1 MALRIVAFPL
11 PDFAHEPNPVGHRT
25 RPIVPHLAVFRRVA
39 PTVDR
44 TERFYKIEQLLHDR
58 RVASFDEIQTELEVS
73 RATLKRDFQYLRDR
87 LNAPIVYDREAGGYR
102 FDAPAG
108 KTAKFALPGLWFNA
122 SEIHALLMMQNL
134 LEEVQPGLLGPQ
146 IAPLQTRLKSLLG
159 SQDDAPEEVSRR
171 IRVVHAAK
179 RQANLRF
186 FEVIA
191 SALLKRHRLAIH
203 HWNRGRDEE
212 TEREISPQRLVFY
225 RDNWYLDAWCHLR
238 DEVRSFGVDAI
249 RHAALLDR
257 KAKDIAAK
265 RLDEVLG
272 AGYGIFSGDKVQW
285 AKLRFTPEAARWV
298 AAEQWHPRQRT
309 ATDERGNYILEL
321 PYSNPTELVMDILRH
336 GAQVE
341 VLAPASLRDAVRD
354 EMTRALIAYG

>member
-1 MALRIVAFPL
+1 M
-11 PDFAHEPNPVGHRT
+11 
-25 RPIVPHLAVFRRVA
+25 
-39 PTVDR
+39 DR

-58 RVASFDEIQTELEVS
+58 RVASFDDIQSVLEVS

-102 FDAPAG
+102 FEAPAG
-108 KTAKFALPGLWFNA
+108 AAQSFALPGLWFNA

-159 SQDDAPEEVSRR
+159 SQDDAPEEVARR
-171 IRVVHAAK
+171 IRIVHAAK
-179 RQANLRF
+179 RHADLRY

-191 SALLKRHRLAIH
+191 SALLKRHRLTIR

-212 TEREISPQRLVFY
+212 TEREVSPQRMVFY

-238 DEVRSFGVDAI
+238 EEIRSFGFDAI
-249 RHAALLDR
+249 RHAAVVEKKTR
-257 KAKDIAAK
+257 EVPAK

-272 AGYGIFSGDKVQW
+272 AGYGIFAGDKLQW

-298 AAEQWHPRQRT
+298 AAEQWHPRQK
-309 ATDERGNYILEL
+309 ASTDERGNYVLEL
-321 PYSNPTELVMDILRH
+321 PYSNPTELVMDVLRH
-336 GAQVE
+336 GANVE
-341 VLAPASLRDAVRD
+341 VLAPETLRRAVRD
-354 EMTRALIAYG
+354 EMATALKAYS

>member
-1 MALRIVAFPL
+1 M
-11 PDFAHEPNPVGHRT
+11 
-25 RPIVPHLAVFRRVA
+25 
-39 PTVDR
+39 DR

-58 RVASFDEIQTELEVS
+58 RVASFEEIQAELEVS

-102 FDAPAG
+102 FDAPTGDARS
-108 KTAKFALPGLWFNA
+108 FALPGLWFNA

-159 SQDDAPEEVSRR
+159 SQDDAPEEVARR
-171 IRVVHAAK
+171 IRIVHAAK
-179 RQANLRF
+179 RHADLRY

-191 SALLKRHRLAIH
+191 SALLKRHRLAIR

-212 TEREISPQRLVFY
+212 TEREISPQRMVFY

-238 DEVRSFGVDAI
+238 EEIRSFGIDAI
-249 RHAALLDR
+249 RHAALVEK
-257 KAKDIAAK
+257 KAKDVAAR

-272 AGYGIFSGDKVQW
+272 AGYGIFSGEKLQW
-285 AKLRFTPEAARWV
+285 AKLLFSPQAARWV
-298 AAEQWHPRQRT
+298 ATEQWHPQQK
-309 ATDERGNYILEL
+309 ASFDEDGHYLLEL
-321 PYSNPTELVMDILRH
+321 PYANPTELVMDILRH
-336 GAQVE
+336 GANVE
-341 VLAPASLRDAVRD
+341 VLAPESLRIAVRD
-354 EMTRALIAYG
+354 EMATALKAYARPVTIAA

>member
-1 MALRIVAFPL
+1 M
-11 PDFAHEPNPVGHRT
+11 
-25 RPIVPHLAVFRRVA
+25 
-39 PTVDR
+39 DR
-44 TERFYKIEQLLHDR
+44 SERFYRIEQLLHDR
-58 RVASFDEIQTELEVS
+58 KVASFDDIQSALEVS

-87 LNAPIVYDREAGGYR
+87 LNAPIAYDREAGGYR

-108 KTAKFALPGLWFNA
+108 GPAFQLPGLWFNA

-159 SQDDAPEEVSRR
+159 SQDDAPDEVARR
-171 IRVVHAAK
+171 IRIVHAAK
-179 RQANLRF
+179 RKANLRY

-191 SALLKRHRLAIH
+191 SALLKRHRLSIR

-212 TEREISPQRLVFY
+212 TRREVSPQRLVFY

-249 RHAALLDR
+249 RHAEPVER
-257 KAKDIAAK
+257 KAKEVSAK
-265 RLDEVLG
+265 RLDGVLG
-272 AGYGIFSGDKVQW
+272 AGYGIFAGARVEW

-298 AAEQWHPRQRT
+298 AAEQWHPRQK
-309 ATDERGNYILEL
+309 AAFEESGCYLLEL

-336 GAQVE
+336 GAGVE
-341 VLAPASLRDAVRD
+341 VLAPDALRQTVRD
-354 EMTRALIAYG
+354 EMMAALKAYGL